1 MRMITTPPR
10 STWDAALA
18 CVKRGDREAL
28 AHLALA
34 HADEARAARPM
45 PRAGQPYG
53 RRVLLAS
60 SEGEVM
66 LASWRR
72 GASCAPHDHG
82 EARGIV
88 IVLDGCFTEV
98 AYAVSP
104 GGLRAVSSRTVA
116 PGDALS
122 VDEGL
127 VHDMQAHGDGMTLH
141 VYVPGVH
148 AMRVYDRATRATL
161 LVAGEC
167 GAWVPDEPSQ
177 VLRRWSWDRTDDGAQ
192 DRQPAPHAA
201 R

>member
-1 MRMITTPPR
+1 MRMLTAPPR

-18 CVKRGDREAL
+18 CVKREDAAGLVAL
-28 AHLALA
+28 ALS

-53 RRVLLAS
+53 RRVLLANA
-60 SEGEVM
+60 EGEVM

-88 IVLDGCFTEV
+88 VVLDGGFTEGVYAAPSGGGIRGV
-98 AYAVSP
+98 A
-104 GGLRAVSSRTVA
+104 SRTVSA
-116 PGDALS
+116 GDAIA
-122 VDEGL
+122 VDRGL
-127 VHDMQAHGDGMTLH
+127 VHDMRAHGDGMTLH

-148 AMRVYDRATRATL
+148 AMRVYDREARATL
-161 LVAGEC
+161 LVAGDC

-177 VLRRWSWDRTDDGAQ
+177 VLRRWPWESAAQ
-192 DRQPAPHAA
+192 
-201 R
+201 

>member
-1 MRMITTPPR
+1 MGMITSSAR
-10 STWDAALA
+10 SPWDAAFA
-18 CVKRGDREAL
+18 CVRRGDGAAL
-28 AHLALA
+28 AQLALA

-53 RRVLLAS
+53 RRILCADA
-60 SEGEVM
+60 EGEVM

-88 IVLDGCFTEV
+88 IVLAGAFTERV
-98 AYAVSP
+98 YAASP
-104 GGLRAVSSRTVA
+104 AGLRTLSSQTVS
-116 PGDALS
+116 PGDALT
-122 VDEGL
+122 VEHGL

-148 AMRVYDRATRATL
+148 AMRVYDRDARATL
-161 LVAGEC
+161 LVAGDC

-177 VLRRWSWDRTDDGAQ
+177 VLRRWPWDPH
-192 DRQPAPHAA
+192 PAPHAT

>member
-10 STWDAALA
+10 SNWDAALA
-18 CVKRGDREAL
+18 YVTLGDRHALAQMALARSDEAL
-28 AHLALA
+28 
-34 HADEARAARPM
+34 AARPM

-53 RRVLLAS
+53 RRVLMAS

-82 EARGIV
+82 EARGVV
-88 IVLDGCFTEV
+88 IVLDGRFTEV
-98 AYAVSP
+98 AYAVSA
-104 GGLRAVSSRTVA
+104 GGLRPVSTRTVSA
-116 PGDALS
+116 GDALS

-127 VHDMQAHGDGMTLH
+127 VHDMRAHGDGLTLH

-161 LVAGEC
+161 LVAGDC

-177 VLRRWSWDRTDDGAQ
+177 VLRRWSWD
-192 DRQPAPHAA
+192 AA